1 MDKQIKTGSRL
12 MNQSEWTRRAFM
24 YTAASGVGAA
34 ATIGRASNVFAAGD
48 DALKIWANPG
58 VHQVGSKDW
67 SAMAAQGGL
76 KLAAT
81 AKSARADEAIQKMVV
96 GDGNKLFD
104 AITDNGGGM
113 EDAMA
118 SQKAIVPLD
127 TSKIPNWKNIL
138 PVYNEGGLAAHTIR
152 YEGKVYST
160 PMISNADSM
169 AYDYKVLGFHPDSWG
184 MMFDAQFKGRVAL
197 QNDFGP
203 TLTNMGIYLKETG
216 KIDIESPSNMK
227 PDEVKAVCQFLI
239 DWKKKGQF
247 RTFWDG
253 FQNGVGL
260 LATGEV
266 LLSSCWE
273 PIQIIANR
281 KTGDKADIR
290 YGTMKEGHQT
300 WNNMIMLTKGGR
312 ARGRDELYYKLANV
326 YLSPW
331 FGARTLAGLGFAPQ
345 MTGVDEY
352 IKANPKDFPPD
363 VQARVLDILTRKN
376 NRFAVKGNAWQNVFP
391 THMRAYQDWWSRLQA
406 A

>member
-1 MDKQIKTGSRL
+1 
-12 MNQSEWTRRAFM
+12 M
-24 YTAASGVGAA
+24 YAAASGVGAA
-34 ATIGRASNVFAAGD
+34 ATVGRAPNVFAAD

-67 SAMAAQGGL
+67 SAMSAQGGI
-76 KLAAT
+76 KIAAT

-127 TSKIPNWKNIL
+127 TSRIPNWKNIL

-184 MMFDAQFKGRVAL
+184 LMFDAQFKGRVAL

-216 KIDIESPSNMK
+216 KIDIENPSNMK

-312 ARGRDELYYKLANV
+312 GRGRDELYYKLANV

-376 NRFAVKGNAWQNVFP
+376 SRFAVKGNAWQNVFP
-391 THMRAYQDWWSRLQA
+391 THIRAYQDWWSRLQA

>member
-1 MDKQIKTGSRL
+1 
-12 MNQSEWTRRAFM
+12 MNQLEWTRRAFM
-24 YTAASGVGAA
+24 YTAAGAGVATTLGRIPGASA
-34 ATIGRASNVFAAGD
+34 AEG

-58 VHQVGSKDW
+58 VHKVGAKDW
-67 SAMAAQGGL
+67 SAMSAQAGAEI
-76 KLAAT
+76 AAT

-104 AITDNGGGM
+104 AVTDNGGGM
-113 EDAMA
+113 EDALA

-127 TSKIPNWKNIL
+127 TSRIPNWKNIL
-138 PVYNEGGLAAHTIR
+138 PVYREGGLAADTIR
-152 YEGKVYST
+152 FEGKVYST
-160 PMISNADSM
+160 PMIGNADSM
-169 AYDYKVLGFHPDSWG
+169 AYDFKALGFHPNSWG
-184 MMFDAQFKGRVAL
+184 VMFDSQFKGRVAL

-216 KIDIESPSNMK
+216 KIDIENPSSMK

-239 DWKKKGQF
+239 AWKKKGQF

-253 FQNGVGL
+253 FQNGVGI
-260 LATGEV
+260 LASGEV
-266 LLSSCWE
+266 LMSSCWE
-273 PIQIIANR
+273 PIQIVAN
-281 KTGDKADIR
+281 KKAGDAADIR

-300 WNNMIMLTKGGR
+300 WNNMIMLTRGGR
-312 ARGRDELYYKLANV
+312 ERSMDEQYYKLANV

-331 FGARTLAGLGFAPQ
+331 FGARTLSGLGFAPQ

-352 IKANPKDFPPD
+352 IKANPTDFPAD

-376 NRFAVKGNAWQNVFP
+376 ARFAVKGNSWQNVFP
-391 THMRAYQDWWSRLQA
+391 KHIRAYQDWWARLQA

>member
-1 MDKQIKTGSRL
+1 
-12 MNQSEWTRRAFM
+12 MNQQQWTRRAFM
-24 YTAASGVGAA
+24 YTASGIGAA
-34 ATIGRASNVFAAGD
+34 AVMGRVPDAFAAEG

-58 VHQVGSKDW
+58 VHKVGAKDW
-67 SAMAAQGGL
+67 SAMEAQGGISI
-76 KLAAT
+76 AAT
-81 AKSARADEAIQKMVV
+81 AKSARADESIQKMVV

-104 AITDNGGGM
+104 AVTDNGGGM
-113 EDAMA
+113 EDALA
-118 SQKAIVPLD
+118 SQGAIVPLD

-138 PVYNEGGLAAHTIR
+138 PVYREGGAAADTIR
-152 YEGKVYST
+152 FEGKVYST

-169 AYDYKVLGFHPDSWG
+169 AYDFKALGFHPDSWG
-184 MMFDAQFKGRVAL
+184 VMFDSQFKGRVAL

-203 TLTNMGIYLKETG
+203 TLTNMAIYLKESG
-216 KIDIESPSNMK
+216 KIDIENASDMK
-227 PDEVKAVCQFLI
+227 PGEVKAVCQFLI

-253 FQNGVGL
+253 FQNGVGI
-260 LATGEV
+260 LASGEV
-266 LLSSCWE
+266 LMASCWE
-273 PIQIIANR
+273 PIQIVANR

-312 ARGRDELYYKLANV
+312 QRGRDELYYKLANV

-345 MTGVDEY
+345 MVGVDAY
-352 IKANPKDFPPD
+352 IKANPKDFSAD
-363 VQARVLDILTRKN
+363 KQAEVLDILTRKN
-376 NRFAVKGNAWQNVFP
+376 TRFGVKGNSWQNVFP
-391 THMRAYQDWWSRLQA
+391 THLRDYQDWWSRLQA

>member
-1 MDKQIKTGSRL
+1 
-12 MNQSEWTRRAFM
+12 M
-24 YTAASGVGAA
+24 YAAASGVGAA
-34 ATIGRASNVFAAGD
+34 ATVGRAPNVFAAD

-67 SAMAAQGGL
+67 SAMSAQGGI
-76 KLAAT
+76 KIAAT

-127 TSKIPNWKNIL
+127 TSRIPNWKNII

-184 MMFDAQFKGRVAL
+184 LMFDAQFKGRVAL

-216 KIDIESPSNMK
+216 KIDIENPSNMK

-312 ARGRDELYYKLANV
+312 GRGRDELYYKLANV

-376 NRFAVKGNAWQNVFP
+376 SRFAVKGNAWQNVFP
-391 THMRAYQDWWSRLQA
+391 THIRAYQDWWSRLQA